1 MDGTTANERGLKRVN
16 AQPSE
21 NTTATNTQI
30 VGQVLSTGNSSPVEK
45 TRANLA
51 AQLALAGGYALLDL
65 ADGSFVVTRWNLTR
79 HCVDLQSVARFARQV
94 GAR

>member
-1 MDGTTANERGLKRVN
+1 MTAGATNKENLAACNDQAPGTTNI
-16 AQPSE
+16 
-21 NTTATNTQI
+21 QI

-51 AQLALAGGYALLDL
+51 AQLALAGGFVLLDL

-79 HCVDLQSVARFARQV
+79 HCVDLQAVARFARQV